1 VVMPMRIGAL
11 RCGLPSHAVAQVA
24 RMTEVHPSATG
35 PHVSVSL
42 DTGDA
47 LVRLVSL
54 HRLLNEPVE
63 EQSAPLVVVAAH
75 RGQYLAFPIDD
86 YDSPRPMALQD
97 RQQLPFQSDFL
108 ASAVPT
114 PDGRVLLV
122 LDLAPIFGAAGPEI
136 RVRDSGGPAS
146 SMIKHVVVAEDAPV
160 ARELLC
166 GILRSFGLR
175 VTEAA
180 DGRQALA
187 FAREKRPDLIMTDLE
202 MPFMGGIELIEEL
215 KRDSV
220 LRDVPVL
227 VLTTRQD
234 QQTRDRVR
242 TLGVR
247 GFLTKQKFVE
257 TQLRE
262 LVDAC
267 LESF

>member
-1 VVMPMRIGAL
+1 
-11 RCGLPSHAVAQVA
+11 
-24 RMTEVHPSATG
+24 
-35 PHVSVSL
+35 
-42 DTGDA
+42 
-47 LVRLVSL
+47 
-54 HRLLNEPVE
+54 
-63 EQSAPLVVVAAH
+63 
-75 RGQYLAFPIDD
+75 
-86 YDSPRPMALQD
+86 LQD
-97 RQQLPFQSDFL
+97 REQLPFQSSFL

-136 RVRDSGGPAS
+136 RILDPSQRTAATV
-146 SMIKHVVVAEDAPV
+146 KHVVVAEDAPV

-175 VTEAA
+175 VSEAS

-187 FAREKRPDLIMTDLE
+187 FARQKRPDLIMTDLE

-215 KRDSV
+215 RRDSA

-227 VLTTRQD
+227 VLTTRHD
-234 QQTRDRVR
+234 PQTRERVR
-242 TLGVR
+242 ALGVR

-257 TQLRE
+257 AQLRE

-267 LESF
+267 LESA